1 MGTYIKKVLG
11 YGLEMTEEESSDL
24 LNFTSLKRL
33 GHLDSDSYRQFLENK
48 YSSVPSDD
56 ISYYLNDLH
65 IGEMSKSNY
74 RAYDLITVVDNS
86 LQIEESYDKPS
97 LSWIVISPLLTH
109 KEWKHNDDPIDHAE
123 VMHQYQDEETF
134 QFDFSMKFF
143 NQGLFPYEGGYINHS
158 TGERFNDD
166 RVTRLK
172 RYLRVA
178 VPQANPEYDK
188 TLRLLLATVGV
199 TSVEEFK
206 NLIHPA
212 PPISVTD
219 IAEWSGIFNDSTV
232 IQRLR
237 PALLTYWS

>member
-24 LNFTSLKRL
+24 LNLTSLNRL
-33 GHLDSDSYRQFLENK
+33 SHLDSESYLRFLENK
-48 YSSVPSDD
+48 YAAVPSDD
-56 ISYYLNDLH
+56 IAYYLNDLH

-86 LQIEESYDKPS
+86 IQIEENYDTPS
-97 LSWIVISPLLTH
+97 LSWVVISPLLTH
-109 KEWKHNDDPIDHAE
+109 KEWKHNDDPIDYAE
-123 VMHQYQDEETF
+123 VMHRYQNEETF
-134 QFDFSMKFF
+134 QFDFDMKFF
-143 NQGLFPYEGGYINHS
+143 NQGLFPYDGAFTNHA

-172 RYLRVA
+172 RFLRVTGTES
-178 VPQANPEYDK
+178 NSRDDK
-188 TLRLLLATVGV
+188 TLRLLLTTVGV
-199 TSVEEFK
+199 SSVEEFH

-212 PPISVTD
+212 PPESVID
-219 IAEWSGIFNDSTV
+219 IAEWSGIFNNPSV
-232 IQRLR
+232 AKRLR